1 MSEEQVSPELALVDP
16 ELAARLRAAHV
27 PPCTIDRPR
36 PPRATAA
43 APAVVSA
50 PAEST
55 PAEPTRRRWRLRPLE
70 LVAAAALVVILGA
83 AFLPSP
89 NAPTFAAP
97 VQRGEIVLAW
107 PEARKSDVYLLQ
119 ILDGPETV
127 YERRLEEPHLDEV
140 FALVDGRRYRWRVF
154 VTADRPAPGSKP
166 IARGSFVLGG

>member
-36 PPRATAA
+36 PPRAIAT
-43 APAVVSA
+43 APAVA
-50 PAEST
+50 PA
-55 PAEPTRRRWRLRPLE
+55 PAEPTGRSWRLRPLE

-107 PEARKSDVYLLQ
+107 PEARKGDVYLLQ

-140 FALVDGRRYRWRVF
+140 FALVDGRHYRWRVF
-154 VTADRPAPGSKP
+154 VTADRPVPGSKP